1 MKMRRPHIV
10 PLEQQV
16 VKLLKDLQP
25 ITGRGRYIFPKLRAK
40 TGNQPMSANAIL
52 YAIRR
57 MGFSN
62 EEMTDHGFRDMAS
75 TCLNE
80 MGWPPDVI
88 ERQLAHVE
96 GNSVRAAYNHA
107 EYLPERRKMMQAWAD
122 YLDELA
128 AE

>member
-10 PLEQQV
+10 PLAHQV
-16 VKLLKDLQP
+16 FKLLKDLQP
-25 ITGRGRYIFPKLRAK
+25 ITGCGRYIFLNLRAK
-40 TGNQPMSANAIL
+40 TGNQPMSANAVL

-62 EEMTDHGFRDMAS
+62 EKMTAHGFRGMAS
-75 TCLNE
+75 TRLNE
-80 MGWPPDVI
+80 MDWPPDVI

-96 GNSVRAAYNHA
+96 QNSIRAEYNHA
-107 EYLPERRKMMQAWAD
+107 EYLSERRKMMTAWAD

-128 AE
+128 KS